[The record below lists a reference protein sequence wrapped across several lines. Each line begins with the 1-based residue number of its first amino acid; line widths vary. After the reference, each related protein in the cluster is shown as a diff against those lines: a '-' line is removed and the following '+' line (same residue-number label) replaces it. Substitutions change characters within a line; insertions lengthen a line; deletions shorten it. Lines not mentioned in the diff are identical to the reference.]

1 MTRSSF
7 RPSPALIRRG
17 VLIGLL
23 FSALTVLVDWIFPFS
38 PSVPTS
44 TMVTDRDGRPLT
56 VFLARDDKWR
66 LPVRHD
72 RVSPKLIEAFI
83 NKEDRFFRWHPGVNP
98 FAILRAAWNNVLSGR
113 RTSGASTI
121 TMQVARLLEPRP
133 RTLLAKLIETW
144 HAIQLELHYS
154 KDEILGLYLTLI
166 PYGGNIEGVT
176 SAAVFYFDREPH
188 RLTTAETALLM
199 VVPNRPTSLRLAEN
213 SDRLF
218 QARNVWLREWG
229 KRGLIS
235 EEEMTTALREPV
247 SIRRIPTPRS
257 AWHLS
262 VRLRSAWPSENFIKS
277 TIDRVQQERVES
289 LTLNHVRRLQAL
301 SIYNAAVI
309 VIDNRT
315 SEVVSYVGSQD
326 PQDSEHQGQVDG
338 VKAVRSPGSTLK
350 PFLYGLAIDRGLLTR
365 RTTIEDVPVNYDGY
379 SPTNFDERYDGLVT
393 MSDAL
398 ARSLN
403 VPAVS
408 TLAKVGIPSFL
419 DLLEKG
425 RLSTIQRD
433 KKLLGLSVVLGGCGT
448 RLDEL
453 TAMYAS
459 LARGGRYVAPRW
471 THRDVLGDTTQLLS
485 AEASWILT
493 DILLQRNRPDM
504 PSNVHLT
511 PSVPVVAW
519 KTGTS
524 YGRRD
529 AWSIGYNA
537 DYTVGVWVGNF
548 TGTGVP
554 DLRGST
560 VATPLMFDV
569 FTALGRSGHD
579 VWHQRPSRL
588 DIRYVCSVTGNVPGD
603 SCKNITLDDF
613 IPTVSPSIQCNHIRE
628 IFVNARGTISY
639 CTDCLPNSGWKRQS
653 FINLPPAI
661 LAFLRDEHLKI
672 RLPPAHEPSCTRIER
687 DGSISIVSV
696 TEGKEYILEDE
707 GERRLLLRCHASA
720 DATTVYWYLNDVF
733 VTSAPPGGGVV
744 VEPQAGK
751 NTVTVTDNRGR
762 SATVSFTATIW

>member
-1 MTRSSF
+1 MTSSSV
-7 RPSPALIRRG
+7 RPTATIVRKGL
-17 VLIGLL
+17 LIGLFLSAIVL
-23 FSALTVLVDWIFPFS
+23 FTDWLCPFS
-38 PSVPTS
+38 PLVPTS

-56 VFLARDDKWR
+56 VFLARDEKWR
-66 LPVRHD
+66 LPVRRAD
-72 RVSPKLIEAFI
+72 VSPRLIEAFLD
-83 NKEDRFFRWHPGVNP
+83 KEDRYFRWHPGVNP
-98 FAILRAAWNNVLSGR
+98 FAILRAGWKNITSGR
-113 RTSGASTI
+113 TTSGASTI

-133 RTLLAKLIETW
+133 RTLLSKVIEAW
-144 HAIQLELHYS
+144 HAFQLELHYS
-154 KDEILGLYLTLI
+154 KDEILELYLTLI
-166 PYGGNIEGVT
+166 PYGGNIEGVA
-176 SAAVFYFDREPH
+176 SASVFYFDREPS
-188 RLTTAETALLM
+188 RLTSAETALLM
-199 VVPNRPTSLRLAEN
+199 VVPNRPTSLRLGEN
-213 SDRLF
+213 NDRLRI
-218 QARNVWLREWG
+218 ARNVWLREWG
-229 KRGLIS
+229 KRGFIS
-235 EEEMTTALREPV
+235 YDEMETALREPV
-247 SIRRIPTPRS
+247 NIRRIPTPRS

-277 TIDRVQQERVES
+277 TIDRVRQERVES
-289 LTLNHVRRLQAL
+289 LTLQHVRRLRAL
-301 SIYNAAVI
+301 SINNAAVI

-315 SEVVSYVGSQD
+315 SEVISYVGSQD
-326 PQDSEHQGQVDG
+326 PQDLDYQGQVDG

-350 PFLYGLAIDRGLLTR
+350 PFLYGLALDKGILTR
-365 RTTIEDVPVNYDGY
+365 RTAIEDVPVNYDGY

-408 TLAKVGIPSFL
+408 TLAKVGIPTFL
-419 DLLEKG
+419 ELLRKG

-433 KKLLGLSVVLGGCGT
+433 QKLLGLSVVLGGCGT

-459 LARGGRYVAPRW
+459 LARGGQFVAPRW
-471 THRDVLGDTTQLLS
+471 TRRDALGDTTQLLS
-485 AEASWILT
+485 PEASWILT

-548 TGTGVP
+548 TGVGVP
-554 DLRGST
+554 DLSGST
-560 VATPLMFDV
+560 VATPLMFDI
-569 FTALGRSGHD
+569 FSSLGRSGHD

-603 SCKNITLDDF
+603 SCKDIVLDDF
-613 IPTVSPSIQCNHIRE
+613 IPMISPALECNHIRE
-628 IFVNARGTISY
+628 VFVNSRGTVSY
-639 CTDCLPNSGWKRQS
+639 CTDCLPQRGWKRQL

-661 LAFLRDEHLKI
+661 LTFLRDEHLRI
-672 RLPPAHEPSCTRIER
+672 AVPPPHESSCTRIER
-687 DGSISIVSV
+687 DGSIAIVSP

-707 GERRLLLRCHASA
+707 GERRLLLQCHTSA

-733 VTSAPPGGGVV
+733 ITSAPPGGNVLV
-744 VEPQAGK
+744 KPHAGN

-762 SATVSFTATIW
+762 SATVSFTATVW